1 MSSGCTSKA
10 AAGALMATATE
21 TKNLRTPI
29 VCVMGH
35 VDHGK
40 TSLLDKIRGTTVVD
54 KEAGAI
60 TQHIGATEVPL
71 GTIKAMCGNMMA
83 ASVVIPGLLFI
94 DTPGHHAFTTL
105 RSRGGALADLAV
117 LVVDITEGFQP
128 QTIEAIKILR
138 QFKTP
143 FVVAANKID
152 KIQGWAPSPNSPFIK
167 SFTGQPDYVKAAI
180 ETKTYELVGKLS
192 DLGFSS
198 DRYDRI
204 RDFTRNVGIVPIS
217 AKTGEGIPDLL
228 MVLIGLAQKFLEDSL
243 RMTVT
248 GPGVG
253 TVLEVKEERGL
264 GFTIDAIIYDGV
276 IKVGD
281 TIVIGGKEKPFTTK
295 VRALLKPKPN
305 REIRVEERFDRVSR
319 LTAAAGVKILAPG
332 LENAMAGSPLRVATE
347 ENKETVLKEIEGEME
362 KARIVTDE
370 TGIMIKADTLGS
382 LEAIVNELR
391 GAGIKVAMAE
401 VGDISKK
408 DIINAE
414 TLPEA
419 MDRVILGF
427 NVQILA
433 ETKEYLQ
440 ASDIKVF
447 TNDVIYRLIEDYEK
461 WQKAQKDMADK
472 KRFEEIVRP
481 GKIRYLPNC
490 TFRQS
495 KPAVI
500 GVHVMGGCIKPGIT
514 LIKPDGSKV
523 GVIKQIQERN
533 ESLSIA
539 TQGKEVAISIE
550 GPTAG
555 RQINEGDIYYVDV
568 PEPHSKVLEFEL
580 KDTIRQDELE
590 VLMEFVAI
598 KRKNNP
604 FWGR

>member
-1 MSSGCTSKA
+1 
-10 AAGALMATATE
+10 MATATE

-54 KEAGAI
+54 REAGAI

-71 GTIKAMCGNMMA
+71 STIRSLCGNIM
-83 ASVVIPGLLFI
+83 SGNVIIPGLLFI

-128 QTIEAIKILR
+128 QTIEAIKILK

-152 KIQGWAPSPNSPFIK
+152 RIHGWTPTKNAPFIK
-167 SFTGQPDYVKAAI
+167 SYNNQPDYVKTAI
-180 ETKTYELVGKLS
+180 ETRTYELVGKLS

-217 AKTGEGIPDLL
+217 AKTGEGVPDLL
-228 MVLIGLAQKFLEDSL
+228 MVLIGLAQRFLDENL
-243 RMTVT
+243 KMTVT

-264 GFTIDAIIYDGV
+264 GFTIDAILYDGV

-281 TIVIGGKEKPFTTK
+281 TIVIGGKEKPITTK
-295 VRALLKPKPN
+295 VRALMKPAPN
-305 REIRVEERFDRVSR
+305 REIRIEEKFDRVPK

-332 LENAMAGSPLRVATE
+332 LENAMAGSPLRVVKDDNLQSALE
-347 ENKETVLKEIEGEME
+347 DIENELE
-362 KARIVTDE
+362 KAKIVVDDS
-370 TGIMIKADTLGS
+370 GIMVKADTLGS
-382 LEAIVNELR
+382 LEAIINELR
-391 GAGIKVAMAE
+391 EANIKVAMAE
-401 VGDISKK
+401 VGDISRK
-408 DIINAE
+408 DLVNAQ
-414 TLPEA
+414 TLPDA
-419 MDRVILGF
+419 ADRVILGF
-427 NVQILA
+427 NVQMLA
-433 ETKEYLQ
+433 DAKEYMQ
-440 ASDIKVF
+440 TSDIKIF
-447 TNDVIYRLIEDYEK
+447 NNNIIYKLIEDYDT
-461 WQKAQKDMADK
+461 WQKAQKDMAEK
-472 KRFEEIVRP
+472 KRFEEIIRP
-481 GKIRYLPNC
+481 GKVRYLPNC

-500 GVHVMGGCIKPGIT
+500 GVQVMGGCIKPGVT
-514 LIKPDGSKV
+514 LIKTDGSKV
-523 GVIKQIQERN
+523 GIIKQIQERN
-533 ESLSIA
+533 ENQSIA
-539 TQGKEVAISIE
+539 TQGKEVAISVD

-555 RQINEGDIYYVDV
+555 RQINEGEVYYVDV
-568 PEPHSKVLEFEL
+568 PESHSKVLEFEL

-590 VLMEFVAI
+590 TLMEFVAV

>member
-1 MSSGCTSKA
+1 
-10 AAGALMATATE
+10 MATATE

-71 GTIKAMCGNMMA
+71 GTIRALCGNIM
-83 ASVVIPGLLFI
+83 SGNVVIPGLLFI

-128 QTIEAIKILR
+128 QSIEAIKILKQYR
-138 QFKTP
+138 TP
-143 FVVAANKID
+143 FVVAANKMD
-152 KIQGWAPSPNSPFIK
+152 RIQGWTPTKNAPFIK
-167 SFTGQPDYVKAAI
+167 SFGNQPDYVKTAI

-217 AKTGEGIPDLL
+217 ARTGEGIPDLL
-228 MVLIGLAQKFLEDSL
+228 MVLIGLAQRFLEENL

-276 IKVGD
+276 IGVGD
-281 TIVIGGKEKPFTTK
+281 TVVIGGKEKPLTAK

-305 REIRVEERFDRVSR
+305 REIRVEERFDRVPK
-319 LTAAAGVKILAPG
+319 LVAAAGVKILAPN
-332 LENAMAGSPLRVATE
+332 LENAMAGSPLRVA
-347 ENKETVLKEIEGEME
+347 KESTMEAVLKDIESEME
-362 KARIVTDE
+362 KAEIVTDE
-370 TGIMIKADTLGS
+370 TGIMVKADTLGS
-382 LEAIVNELR
+382 LEAVVNELKE
-391 GAGIKVAMAE
+391 ADIKVAMAE
-401 VGDISKK
+401 VGDISKR
-408 DIINAE
+408 DLVNAQ
-414 TLPEA
+414 TLPDT

-427 NVQILA
+427 NVQILPEAKDYPAA
-433 ETKEYLQ
+433 E
-440 ASDIKVF
+440 IKIF
-447 TNDVIYRLIEDYEK
+447 TNDVIYKLIEDYDR
-461 WQKAQKDMADK
+461 WQKAQKDLAEK

-500 GVHVMGGCIKPGIT
+500 GVQVMGGCIKPGIV
-514 LIKPDGSKV
+514 LIKPDGSRV
-523 GVIKQIQERN
+523 GVVKQIQERN
-533 ESLSIA
+533 ENQSIA
-539 TQGKEVAISIE
+539 CQGKEVAISVD

-555 RQINEGDIYYVDV
+555 RQINEGDVYYVDV

-590 VLMEFVAI
+590 TLMEFISI

>member
-1 MSSGCTSKA
+1 
-10 AAGALMATATE
+10 MATATKM
-21 TKNLRTPI
+21 KNLRTPI

-54 KEAGAI
+54 REAGAI

-71 GTIKAMCGNMMA
+71 STIRTLCGNIM
-83 ASVVIPGLLFI
+83 SGNVIIPGLLFI

-128 QTIEAIKILR
+128 QSIEAIKILK
-138 QFKTP
+138 QYKTP

-152 KIQGWAPSPNSPFIK
+152 RIQGWTPTKNAPFIK
-167 SFTGQPDYVKAAI
+167 SFTNQPDYVKTAI
-180 ETKTYELVGKLS
+180 DTRTYELVGKLS

-198 DRYDRI
+198 DRYDRV
-204 RDFTRNVGIVPIS
+204 RDFTRNVGIVPLS
-217 AKTGEGIPDLL
+217 AKTGEGIPDVL
-228 MVLIGLAQKFLEDSL
+228 MVLIGLAQRFLEETL

-264 GFTIDAIIYDGV
+264 GYTIDAILYDGV
-276 IKVGD
+276 ISVGD
-281 TIVIGGKEKPFTTK
+281 TIVIGGKEKPITTK

-305 REIRVEERFDRVSR
+305 REIRVEERFDRVPK
-319 LTAAAGVKILAPG
+319 LIAAAGVKILAPD
-332 LENAMAGSPLRVATE
+332 LEDVMAGSPLRVAKEDTME
-347 ENKETVLKEIEGEME
+347 AILRDIESELNK
-362 KARIVTDE
+362 AQIVTDE
-370 TGIMIKADTLGS
+370 TGIIVKADTLGS
-382 LEAIVNELR
+382 LEAIMNELKE
-391 GAGIKVAMAE
+391 AGINVSMAE
-401 VGDISKK
+401 VGDIARR
-408 DIINAE
+408 DLVNAQ
-414 TLPEA
+414 TLPDA
-419 MDRVILGF
+419 VNRVILGF
-427 NVQILA
+427 NVQVLSDA
-433 ETKEYLQ
+433 KDYPV
-440 ASDIKVF
+440 SDIKIF
-447 TNDVIYRLIEDYEK
+447 NNDVIYKLIEDYEK
-461 WQKAQKDMADK
+461 WQKAQKDIAEK
-472 KRFEEIVRP
+472 KKFEEIVRP
-481 GKIRYLPNC
+481 GKVRYMPNC

-500 GVHVMGGCIKPGIT
+500 GVQVMGGCIKPGVT

-523 GVIKQIQERN
+523 GIIKQIQERN
-533 ESLSIA
+533 ENQSIA
-539 TQGKEVAISIE
+539 TQGKEVAISVD

-555 RQINEGDIYYVDV
+555 RQINEGDVYFVDV

-580 KDTIRQDELE
+580 KDTIKQDELE
-590 VLMEFVAI
+590 TLLEFMAI

>member
-1 MSSGCTSKA
+1 MA
-10 AAGALMATATE
+10 ATATE

-71 GTIKAMCGNMMA
+71 STIQALCGNIM
-83 ASVVIPGLLFI
+83 SGNVVIPGLLFI

-128 QTIEAIKILR
+128 QSIEAIRILKQYR
-138 QFKTP
+138 TP

-152 KIQGWAPSPNSPFIK
+152 RIHGWTPTNNVPFIK
-167 SFTGQPDYVKAAI
+167 SYDNQPDYVKTAI

-204 RDFTRNVGIVPIS
+204 RDFTRNVGIVPLS
-217 AKTGEGIPDLL
+217 ARTGEGIPDLL
-228 MVLIGLAQKFLEDSL
+228 MVLIGLAQRFLEENL
-243 RMTVT
+243 RLTVT

-276 IKVGD
+276 IGVGD
-281 TIVIGGKEKPFTTK
+281 TIVIGGREKPITTK

-305 REIRVEERFDRVSR
+305 REIRVEERFDRVQK
-319 LTAAAGVKILAPG
+319 LIAAAGVKILAPN
-332 LENAMAGSPLRVATE
+332 LEDVMAGSPLRVAN
-347 ENKETVLKEIEGEME
+347 ENTMGAVLKDIESELK
-362 KARIVTDE
+362 KAEIVTDE
-370 TGIMIKADTLGS
+370 TGIMVKADTLGS
-382 LEAIVNELR
+382 LEAVINELKE
-391 GAGIKVAMAE
+391 AGIKVAMAE
-401 VGDISKK
+401 VGDIARR
-408 DIINAE
+408 DLVNAE
-414 TLPEA
+414 TLPDVL
-419 MDRVILGF
+419 DRVILGF
-427 NVQILA
+427 NVQVLPEA
-433 ETKEYLQ
+433 RDYQ
-440 ASDIKVF
+440 SSNIKIF
-447 TNDVIYRLIEDYEK
+447 SNDVIYRLIEDYEK
-461 WQKAQKDMADK
+461 WQKAQRDLAEK

-500 GVHVMGGCIKPGIT
+500 GVQVVGGCIKPGVT

-533 ESLSIA
+533 ENQSIA
-539 TQGKEVAISIE
+539 GQGKEVAISVD

-555 RQINEGDIYYVDV
+555 RQINEGDTYYVDV
-568 PEPHSKVLEFEL
+568 PESHSKVLEFEL

-590 VLMEFVAI
+590 TLMEFVAI

>member
-1 MSSGCTSKA
+1 
-10 AAGALMATATE
+10 MATATE

-40 TSLLDKIRGTTVVD
+40 TSLLDKIRGTAVVN

-71 GTIKAMCGNMMA
+71 STIKALCGNLMSG
-83 ASVVIPGLLFI
+83 SVVIPGLLFI

-128 QTIEAIKILR
+128 QTIEAIKILK

-152 KIQGWAPSPNSPFIK
+152 RIQGWTPTKNSPFILSYNK
-167 SFTGQPDYVKAAI
+167 QPDYVKTAI
-180 ETKTYELVGKLS
+180 ETRTYELVGKLS

-198 DRYDRI
+198 DRYDRV

-228 MVLIGLAQKFLEDSL
+228 MVLIGLAQRFLERNL

-253 TVLEVKEERGL
+253 TVLEIKEERGL

-281 TIVIGGKEKPFTTK
+281 TVVIGGKEKPVVTK
-295 VRALLKPKPN
+295 VRALLKPAPN
-305 REIRVEERFDRVSR
+305 SEIRVEERFNRVLK
-319 LTAAAGVKILAPG
+319 LTAAAGVKIMAPG
-332 LENAMAGSPLRVATE
+332 LEFAVAGSPVRVAKEDSIEAIIE
-347 ENKETVLKEIEGEME
+347 EVEGELE

-370 TGIMIKADTLGS
+370 TGIMVKADTLGS

-391 GAGIKVAMAE
+391 ESDIKVAMAE
-401 VGDISKK
+401 VGDIARK
-408 DIINAE
+408 DVVNAE
-414 TLPEA
+414 TLPGTLN
-419 MDRVILGF
+419 RVILGF
-427 NVQILA
+427 NVQTLA
-433 ETKEYLQ
+433 DAKDYLQ
-440 ASDIKVF
+440 TSDIKTF
-447 TNDVIYRLIEDYEK
+447 NNDVIYKLIEDYGK
-461 WQKAQKDMADK
+461 WQKEQKDLAEK
-472 KRFEEIVRP
+472 KRFEEIIRP
-481 GKIRYLPNC
+481 GKVRYLPNC

-500 GVHVMGGCIKPGIT
+500 GVHVLGGCIKPGVT
-514 LIKPDGSKV
+514 LIKQDGSKV
-523 GVIKQIQERN
+523 GDIKQIQERN
-533 ESLSIA
+533 ENISLA
-539 TQGKEVAISIE
+539 TQGKEVAISVE

-568 PEPHSKVLEFEL
+568 PESHSKVLELEL
-580 KDTIRQDELE
+580 RNTIRQDELE
-590 VLMEFVAI
+590 TLQEFLAI

>member
-1 MSSGCTSKA
+1 MA
-10 AAGALMATATE
+10 MATE
-21 TKNLRTPI
+21 LKNLRTPI

-60 TQHIGATEVPL
+60 TQHIGATEVPI
-71 GTIKAMCGNMMA
+71 GTIRAVCGNIMSG
-83 ASVVIPGLLFI
+83 SVLIPGLLFI

-128 QTIEAIKILR
+128 QTIEALKILKQYR
-138 QFKTP
+138 TP
-143 FVVAANKID
+143 FVVAANKVD
-152 KIQGWAPSPNSPFIK
+152 RIQGWTPLPNSPFIK
-167 SFTGQPDYVKAAI
+167 SYGNQPDYVKSAV

-228 MVLIGLAQKFLEDSL
+228 MVLIGLAQRFLEENL
-243 RMTVT
+243 RMTVS

-264 GFTIDAIIYDGV
+264 GFTIDAILYDGF
-276 IKVGD
+276 IQVGD
-281 TIVIGGKEKPFTTK
+281 TIVIGGKEKPITAK

-305 REIRVEERFDRVSR
+305 QEIRVEERFDRVNK
-319 LTAAAGVKILAPG
+319 LIAAAGVKILAPG
-332 LENAMAGSPLRVATE
+332 LEYAMAGSPLRVANEDTME
-347 ENKETVLKEIEGEME
+347 AAIKDIESELE
-362 KARIVTDE
+362 KAKIVTDE
-370 TGIMIKADTLGS
+370 TGIMVKADTLGS

-391 GAGIKVAMAE
+391 ESNIKVAMAE
-401 VGDISKK
+401 VGDISKR
-408 DIINAE
+408 DLISAQ
-414 TLPEA
+414 TLPGA
-419 MDRVILGF
+419 LDRVILGF
-427 NVQILA
+427 NVPMLA
-433 ETKEYLQ
+433 DAKEYLQ
-440 ASDIKVF
+440 TSDIKIF
-447 TNDVIYRLIEDYEK
+447 SNNIIYKLIEDYGK
-461 WQKAQKDMADK
+461 WQKEQKDLAEK
-472 KRFEEIVRP
+472 KKFEEIVRP
-481 GKIRYLPNC
+481 GKVRYMMNC

-500 GVHVMGGCIKPGIT
+500 GVQVLGGCIKPGVT
-514 LIKPDGSKV
+514 LIKADGSKV
-523 GVIKQIQERN
+523 GIIRQIQERN
-533 ESLSIA
+533 ENQGIA
-539 TQGKEVAISIE
+539 TQGKEVAVSIE

-555 RQINEGDIYYVDV
+555 RQISEGEVYFVDV
-568 PEPHSKVLEFEL
+568 PESHSKVLEFEL

-590 VLMEFVAI
+590 TLMEFLAI

>member
-1 MSSGCTSKA
+1 
-10 AAGALMATATE
+10 MATATE

-40 TSLLDKIRGTTVVD
+40 TSLLDKIRGTAVVN

-71 GTIKAMCGNMMA
+71 STIRSLCGNLM
-83 ASVVIPGLLFI
+83 SGTVVIPGLLFI

-128 QTIEAIKILR
+128 QTIEAIKILK

-152 KIQGWAPSPNSPFIK
+152 RIQGWTPTKNGPFILSYNK
-167 SFTGQPDYVKAAI
+167 QPDYVKTAI
-180 ETKTYELVGKLS
+180 ETRTYELVGKLS

-198 DRYDRI
+198 DRYDRV

-228 MVLIGLAQKFLEDSL
+228 MVLIGLAQRFLEENL

-264 GFTIDAIIYDGV
+264 GFTIDTILYDGV

-281 TIVIGGKEKPFTTK
+281 TVVIGGKDKPIVTK
-295 VRALLKPKPN
+295 IRALLKPAPN
-305 REIRVEERFDRVSR
+305 REIRVEERFDRVPK

-332 LENAMAGSPLRVATE
+332 LENAVAGSPLRVA
-347 ENKETVLKEIEGEME
+347 KEDSVEAIIKDVEGELE

-370 TGIMIKADTLGS
+370 TGIMVKADTLGS
-382 LEAIVNELR
+382 LEAIINELR
-391 GAGIKVAMAE
+391 DSGIKVAMAE
-401 VGDISKK
+401 VGDIARK
-408 DIINAE
+408 DVVNAE
-414 TLPEA
+414 TLPGSLN
-419 MDRVILGF
+419 RVILGF
-427 NVQILA
+427 NVQTLVDA
-433 ETKEYLQ
+433 KDYLQ
-440 ASDIKVF
+440 TSDIKTF
-447 TNDVIYRLIEDYEK
+447 NNNIIYKLIEDYEK
-461 WQKAQKDMADK
+461 WQKEQKDLAEK

-481 GKIRYLPNC
+481 GKVRYLPNC

-500 GVHVMGGCIKPGIT
+500 GVHVMGGCIKPGVT

-523 GVIKQIQERN
+523 GIIKQIQERN
-533 ESLSIA
+533 ENQSIA
-539 TQGKEVAISIE
+539 SQGKEVAVSID

-555 RQINEGDIYYVDV
+555 RQINEGEIYYVDI
-568 PEPHSKVLEFEL
+568 PESHSKVLEFEL

-590 VLMEFVAI
+590 TLMEFVAI
-598 KRKNNP
+598 KRKGNP

>member
-1 MSSGCTSKA
+1 
-10 AAGALMATATE
+10 MATATE

-40 TSLLDKIRGTTVVD
+40 TSLLDKIRGTAVVN

-71 GTIKAMCGNMMA
+71 STIRALCGNLM
-83 ASVVIPGLLFI
+83 SGNVIIPGLLFI

-128 QTIEAIKILR
+128 QTIEAIKILK

-152 KIQGWAPSPNSPFIK
+152 RVQGWTPTKNAPFILSYDK
-167 SFTGQPDYVKAAI
+167 QPDYVKTAI
-180 ETKTYELVGKLS
+180 ETRTYELVGNLS

-198 DRYDRI
+198 DRYDRV

-228 MVLIGLAQKFLEDSL
+228 MVLIGLAQRFLEENL
-243 RMTVT
+243 RLTVT

-264 GFTIDAIIYDGV
+264 GFTIDMILYDGV

-281 TIVIGGKEKPFTTK
+281 TVVIGGKDKPVVTR
-295 VRALLKPKPN
+295 VRALLKPAPN
-305 REIRVEERFDRVSR
+305 REIRVEERFDRVPK

-332 LENAMAGSPLRVATE
+332 LENAMAGSPLRVTKEDNVEAIIE
-347 ENKETVLKEIEGEME
+347 EVEGELE

-370 TGIMIKADTLGS
+370 TGIMVKADTLGS
-382 LEAIVNELR
+382 LEAIINELR
-391 GAGIKVAMAE
+391 EAGIKVAMAE
-401 VGDISKK
+401 VGDIARK
-408 DIINAE
+408 DVVNAE
-414 TLPEA
+414 TLPGTLN
-419 MDRVILGF
+419 RVILGF
-427 NVQILA
+427 NVQTLA
-433 ETKEYLQ
+433 DAKDYLQ
-440 ASDIKVF
+440 TSDIKTF
-447 TNDVIYRLIEDYEK
+447 NNNIIYKLIEDYDK
-461 WQKAQKDMADK
+461 WQKEQKDLAEK

-481 GKIRYLPNC
+481 GKVRYLPNC

-500 GVHVMGGCIKPGIT
+500 GVHVLGGCIKPGVT

-523 GVIKQIQERN
+523 GEIKQIQERN
-533 ESLSIA
+533 ENIALA

-568 PEPHSKVLEFEL
+568 PESHSKVLEFEL
-580 KDTIRQDELE
+580 KNTIRQDELE
-590 VLMEFVAI
+590 TLMEFVAI
-598 KRKNNP
+598 KRKGNP

>member
-1 MSSGCTSKA
+1 
-10 AAGALMATATE
+10 MATATE
-21 TKNLRTPI
+21 MKNLRTPI

-71 GTIKAMCGNMMA
+71 GTIKALCGNIM
-83 ASVVIPGLLFI
+83 SGNVVIPGLLFI

-128 QTIEAIKILR
+128 QSIEAIKILKQYR
-138 QFKTP
+138 TP

-152 KIQGWAPSPNSPFIK
+152 RIQGWTPTKNAPFIK
-167 SFTGQPDYVKAAI
+167 SYDNQPDYVKTTV

-217 AKTGEGIPDLL
+217 AKTGEGVPDLL
-228 MVLIGLAQKFLEDSL
+228 MVLIGLAQKFLEDNL
-243 RMTVT
+243 RLTVT

-276 IKVGD
+276 ISVGD
-281 TIVIGGKEKPFTTK
+281 TIVIGGKEKPVTTR

-305 REIRVEERFDRVSR
+305 REIRVEERFDRVPK
-319 LTAAAGVKILAPG
+319 LIAAAGVKILAPN
-332 LENAMAGSPLRVATE
+332 LENAMAGSPLRVA
-347 ENKETVLKEIEGEME
+347 KESTMEAVLKDIESELK
-362 KARIVTDE
+362 KAEIVTDE
-370 TGIMIKADTLGS
+370 TGIMVKADTLGS
-382 LEAIVNELR
+382 LEAVINELKE
-391 GAGIKVAMAE
+391 AGIKVAMAE
-401 VGDISKK
+401 VGDIAKR
-408 DIINAE
+408 DLVNAQ
-414 TLPEA
+414 TLPDA
-419 MDRVILGF
+419 LDRVILGF
-427 NVQILA
+427 NIQVLPEA
-433 ETKEYLQ
+433 RDYPS
-440 ASDIKVF
+440 SDIKIF
-447 TNDVIYRLIEDYEK
+447 TNDIIYKLIEDYGK
-461 WQKAQKDMADK
+461 WQKVQKDLAEK

-500 GVHVMGGCIKPGIT
+500 GVQVMGGCIKPGVT

-533 ESLSIA
+533 ENQSIA
-539 TQGKEVAISIE
+539 CQGKEVAISVD

-555 RQINEGDIYYVDV
+555 RQINEGDVYYVDV

-590 VLMEFVAI
+590 TLMEFVTI

>member
-1 MSSGCTSKA
+1 MA
-10 AAGALMATATE
+10 MATE
-21 TKNLRTPI
+21 IKNLRTPI

-71 GTIKAMCGNMMA
+71 STIKALCGNIMSGNVA
-83 ASVVIPGLLFI
+83 IPGLLFI

-128 QTIEAIKILR
+128 QTIEAIKILKQYR
-138 QFKTP
+138 TP

-152 KIQGWAPSPNSPFIK
+152 RIQGWTPAPNSPYIK
-167 SFTGQPDYVKAAI
+167 SFNDQPDYVKTAI
-180 ETKTYELVGKLS
+180 EMKTYELVGKLS

-217 AKTGEGIPDLL
+217 ARTGEGIPDLL
-228 MVLIGLAQKFLEDSL
+228 MVLIGLAQRFLEENL
-243 RMTVT
+243 RLTVT

-276 IKVGD
+276 IGVGD
-281 TIVIGGKEKPFTTK
+281 TLVIGGKEKPITTK

-305 REIRVEERFDRVSR
+305 REIRVEERFDRVNK
-319 LTAAAGVKILAPG
+319 LIAAAGVKILAPN
-332 LENAMAGSPLRVATE
+332 LENAMAGSPLRVA
-347 ENKETVLKEIEGEME
+347 KESTMEAVLRDIESELK
-362 KARIVTDE
+362 KAEIVTDD
-370 TGIMIKADTLGS
+370 TGIMVKADTIGS
-382 LEAIVNELR
+382 LEAVINELKEASIR
-391 GAGIKVAMAE
+391 VAVAE
-401 VGDISKK
+401 VGDISRR
-408 DIINAE
+408 DLVNAG
-414 TLPEA
+414 TLPDA
-419 MDRVILGF
+419 LDRVILGF
-427 NVQILA
+427 NVQVLPEA
-433 ETKEYLQ
+433 REYQ
-440 ASDIKVF
+440 SADIRIF

-461 WQKAQKDMADK
+461 WQKAQTDMAEK

-500 GVHVMGGCIKPGIT
+500 GVQVAGGCIKPGVT

-533 ESLSIA
+533 ENQSIA
-539 TQGKEVAISIE
+539 CQGKEVAISVD

-555 RQINEGDIYYVDV
+555 RQINEGDTFYVDV
-568 PEPHSKVLEFEL
+568 PEAHSKVLEYEL

-590 VLMEFVAI
+590 TLMEFVSI

>member
-1 MSSGCTSKA
+1 
-10 AAGALMATATE
+10 MATAIE

-40 TSLLDKIRGTTVVD
+40 TSLLDRIRGTAVVN

-71 GTIKAMCGNMMA
+71 STIKALCGNIM
-83 ASVVIPGLLFI
+83 SGNVVIPGLLFI

-128 QTIEAIKILR
+128 QTVEAIKILKQYR
-138 QFKTP
+138 TP
-143 FVVAANKID
+143 FVVAANKVD
-152 KIQGWAPSPNSPFIK
+152 RIQGWTPTQNSPFIK
-167 SFTGQPDYVKAAI
+167 SFDRQPDYVKTAI
-180 ETKTYELVGKLS
+180 EMKTYELVGKLS

-228 MVLIGLAQKFLEDSL
+228 MVLIGLAQRFLEENL
-243 RMTVT
+243 RLTVT

-281 TIVIGGKEKPFTTK
+281 TVVIGGKEKPITTK

-305 REIRVEERFDRVSR
+305 REIRVEERFDRVHK
-319 LTAAAGVKILAPG
+319 LIAAAGVKILAPN
-332 LENAMAGSPLRVATE
+332 LESAMAGSPLRVASEDTME
-347 ENKETVLKEIEGEME
+347 AVLRDIEGELK
-362 KARIVTDE
+362 KAEIVTDE
-370 TGIMIKADTLGS
+370 TGIMVKADTLGS
-382 LEAIVNELR
+382 LEAVVNELK
-391 GAGIKVAMAE
+391 GAGIKIAMAE
-401 VGDISKK
+401 VGDISRR
-408 DIINAE
+408 DLVSAQ
-414 TLPEA
+414 TLPDA
-419 MDRVILGF
+419 LDRVILGF
-427 NVQILA
+427 NVQILPDA
-433 ETKEYLQ
+433 RDYQ
-440 ASDIKVF
+440 PSDIRIF
-447 TNDVIYRLIEDYEK
+447 NNNVIYKLIEDYEK
-461 WQKAQKDMADK
+461 WQKVQKELAEK
-472 KRFEEIVRP
+472 RRFEEIVRP

-500 GVHVMGGCIKPGIT
+500 GVQVMGGCIKPGVT
-514 LIKPDGSKV
+514 LIKPDGSKI
-523 GVIKQIQERN
+523 GVVKQIQERN
-533 ESLSIA
+533 ENQSIA
-539 TQGKEVAISIE
+539 CQGKEVAISVE

-568 PEPHSKVLEFEL
+568 PEPHSKALEFEL
-580 KDTIRQDELE
+580 KNTIRQDELE
-590 VLMEFVAI
+590 TLMEFIAI